1 MNGNCLL
8 NNTLAVSSVF
18 RIKQFELRSTA
29 TLLGFD
35 VVGVDF
41 HRLHV
46 VLLSGLAADRL
57 VSVARLGVLELVVGL
72 DLFVSELKKI
82 EWKV

>member
-8 NNTLAVSSVF
+8 NNTLAVSSVY

-41 HRLHV
+41 HRLDV

-72 DLFVSELKKI
+72 DLLVSELKNI
-82 EWKV
+82 ERKV